1 MQRSV
6 TSETNYSQI
15 LCFPVLQNDRY
26 RETALRR
33 AARLTGT
40 KTEHL
45 LRDFAADNKQ
55 VLHLYGNR
63 RDERPRRVYLLGLGD
78 NPSVGSV
85 IKTVRS
91 FIFSHKKE
99 LTDELGVILHG
110 NTAEHRMLAEA
121 FANGSVLGTYS
132 IGRWQT
138 ADKPEQLEFSDNGSL
153 QFFVGKKFVEATE
166 EASERG
172 NATGETQAQIF
183 DLVNAPANKK
193 NPEDIAD
200 WAEKSGA
207 THGYRVTV
215 FDKERCE
222 KENLG
227 GLLAVNRG
235 SEFPARFVIMEYQPE
250 KSELPHIGLV
260 GKGVTFD
267 TGGVSIK
274 PSSNMHFMKSDMGGA
289 AAVLGTMELTA
300 KLGLPVRL
308 TGIIGLTDNSV
319 DAKSV
324 KPSDVI
330 PSYSGKNIEIIDTDA
345 EGRLVLADGL
355 SYIIRNYQ
363 PDTVL
368 DLATLTGS
376 SVRTFGYFAGAL
388 LTEND
393 GLAQQLRAAGDR
405 TGERVWPL
413 PMWDEYG
420 DYMKSDVAD
429 VKNFSGLPIAG
440 AITAAKFL
448 QHFTD
453 QHERWAH
460 LDIAGVAI
468 ANGEFSKQ
476 RSATAFGVRLL
487 VDWLEQSVVA

>member
-15 LCFPVLQNDRY
+15 ICIPVIKNDRH
-26 RETALRR
+26 RDLALRK
-33 AARLTGT
+33 AARLTGI
-40 KTEHL
+40 KVEHL
-45 LRDFAADNKQ
+45 LRDFAADKKE

-78 NPSVGSV
+78 DPSVGST
-85 IKTVRS
+85 IKAVRS
-91 FIFSHKKE
+91 FIFKHKKE
-99 LTDELGVILHG
+99 LSDELGVLLHG
-110 NTAEHRMLAEA
+110 NTADHRLLAEG
-121 FANGSVLGTYS
+121 FANGAVLGTYS

-138 ADKPEQLEFSDNGSL
+138 KESSEQLEFSDNGSL
-153 QFFVGKKFVEATE
+153 VIYVGKKFVEATE
-166 EASERG
+166 AAVERG
-172 NATGETQAQIF
+172 NATGETQTQIF
-183 DLVNAPANKK
+183 NLVNAPANKK

-200 WAEKSGA
+200 WAVKSGK
-207 THGYRVTV
+207 THGYEVTV

-222 KENLG
+222 RENLG

-235 SEFPARFVIMEYQPE
+235 SEYPARFVIMEYRPQGDD
-250 KSELPHIGLV
+250 LPNIGLV

-289 AAVLGTMELTA
+289 AAVLGTLELAA
-300 KLGLPVRL
+300 KLELPINL

-355 SYIIRNYQ
+355 SYLIRNYK

-388 LTEND
+388 LTKND
-393 GLAQQLRAAGDR
+393 DLAGQLRAAGER
-405 TGERVWPL
+405 TGERLWPL

-448 QHFTD
+448 EHFTD
-453 QHERWAH
+453 DHERWAH

-468 ANGEFSKQ
+468 ADGEFSKQ

-487 VDWLEQSVVA
+487 VDWLEGLS